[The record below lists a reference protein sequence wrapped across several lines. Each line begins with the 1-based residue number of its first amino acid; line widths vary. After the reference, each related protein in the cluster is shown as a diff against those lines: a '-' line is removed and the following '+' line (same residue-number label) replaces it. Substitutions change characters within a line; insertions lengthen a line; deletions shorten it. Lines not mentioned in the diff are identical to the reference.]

1 MASVKIRVG
10 ASLDRSVDVVF
21 GTIEKR
27 AKRSGE
33 VVAAALRKGGKGGPY
48 REYAREADHAFDK
61 TTRAAKKAANEQE
74 RAVKASLKRQGQAF
88 KQLGA
93 IAARE
98 QARQYR
104 QQQRDGRNRRE
115 TFARRTSY
123 GAMRGGR
130 VVGGFAAR
138 ATSDMLRGAGV
149 DFNLGSGV
157 SRSVDM
163 QRTATRLSNSAYLPG
178 AAGAAGVR
186 QDPSA
191 LMADATGISDRLK
204 GTTTAGEVLAGQS
217 AFVAKTGDLQTARAV
232 TEDLA
237 KLSAAYGSNLEDVV
251 DAAGDV
257 SSVLGNIPN
266 KAEAI
271 NSIMKSVAAQ
281 GKLGAVEMS
290 DLATQMAKLTSAAVS
305 FEGDTG
311 QNILKMTALTQF
323 ARSKG
328 GAASATQAATASA
341 GFVNQLKTPA
351 RIAAF
356 KKEGIDVMNAKGQLR
371 DGARSERRGRGNA
384 GVHRRRPRHDG
395 RHGRWAVPGLGGV
408 AFRRGPED
416 VSLAGTHATRAR
428 LGAGHRR
435 AVRGNGAGQ

>member
-1 MASVKIRVG
+1 
-10 ASLDRSVDVVF
+10 
-21 GTIEKR
+21 
-27 AKRSGE
+27 
-33 VVAAALRKGGKGGPY
+33 
-48 REYAREADHAFDK
+48 
-61 TTRAAKKAANEQE
+61 
-74 RAVKASLKRQGQAF
+74 
-88 KQLGA
+88 
-93 IAARE
+93 
-98 QARQYR
+98 
-104 QQQRDGRNRRE
+104 
-115 TFARRTSY
+115 
-123 GAMRGGR
+123 
-130 VVGGFAAR
+130 
-138 ATSDMLRGAGV
+138 LRGAGV
-149 DFNLGSGV
+149 DFNLESDV
-157 SRSVDM
+157 SRSVDI

-186 QDPSA
+186 QDPSS